1 MPPGRQGQAVE
12 PTKSAMLVGGAC
24 GWGLGMPAPV
34 GQIPSTLGVVGER
47 GSHDEGRLPAVP
59 GHSRWDLRD
68 PVAPWRYVRARQRES
83 ADAASAS
90 QQFGRASEPLPSLG
104 DGPKGGMME
113 QERPRV
119 VLRGPGDGDAM
130 VLTMGPHRA
139 HITRKAARTET
150 GGHWAVGEAW
160 QDPGF
165 DNPPHTHDEAE
176 AFYVLEGSYTFYTDA
191 ESVEEVGPGTFVF
204 IPPGAVH
211 GFRTGPQGG
220 KLICFWPSTVE
231 AAFFNDRTDGG
242 SR

>member
-1 MPPGRQGQAVE
+1 
-12 PTKSAMLVGGAC
+12 
-24 GWGLGMPAPV
+24 
-34 GQIPSTLGVVGER
+34 
-47 GSHDEGRLPAVP
+47 
-59 GHSRWDLRD
+59 
-68 PVAPWRYVRARQRES
+68 
-83 ADAASAS
+83 
-90 QQFGRASEPLPSLG
+90 
-104 DGPKGGMME
+104 ME
-113 QERPRV
+113 QDRPGV

-165 DNPPHTHDEAE
+165 DNSPHTHDEAE

-191 ESVEEVGPGTFVF
+191 DPVEEVGPGTFVF